1 MAKKSKKPKIP
12 KKIGGVKIPKQARKA
27 GNKALKLAV
36 EHPVIS
42 DVVAAGL
49 LAAAAALTG
58 DRKLRDA
65 ARELG
70 EEVKDAAASAKAGRA
85 KAAAKA
91 AAGAMGKAL
100 RDELL
105 AGKARNGAAKP

>member
-1 MAKKSKKPKIP
+1 MAKKSKKTKMP
-12 KKIGGVKIPKQARKA
+12 KKVGGVKIPKEVRKA
-27 GNKALKLAV
+27 GDKALKLAA

-42 DVVAAGL
+42 DIVAAGL

-58 DRKLRDA
+58 DKKLRIT

-70 EEVKDAAASAKAGRA
+70 EDVKETASASSGKASRA

-91 AAGAMGKAL
+91 AAGAAAKAL
-100 RDELL
+100 RDELV
-105 AGKARNGAAKP
+105 AGKTGEA